1 MRLNIFHMFIDFLDF
16 FCEVLVCIF
25 SSFSAGKFIFLYF
38 YVQVLYEF
46 WIVILWYACV
56 CVCTYVHTQI
66 YNKYNILSKVTNL
79 VNFVV
84 EIWN

>member
-16 FCEVLVCIF
+16 FFEVLVCIF
-25 SSFSAGKFIFLYF
+25 SSFSTGKFIFLYF

-46 WIVILWYACV
+46 WIVILWYACDI
-56 CVCTYVHTQI
+56 QI